1 LKELKTIKTRVLLR
15 LKPLALAHAA
25 RRTHQRGSC
34 PSQDPSALRPASS
47 RTRCLLSPGTNR
59 YCNSV
64 GSCCPAWP
72 KIEKYPTF
80 FALPT
85 TMTQHPIESFLHQ
98 DLTSLDHAQQ
108 QDPTLW
114 VLLGRQTQQSGVGLS
129 HSKSDPVIDLKKTSR
144 PARST
149 HNSDDPEKIQK
160 RPFFF
165 HFFSPTLKWRDKL
178 KNQKLKK

>member
-1 LKELKTIKTRVLLR
+1 MLR
-15 LKPLALAHAA
+15 GGPISVGHVH
-25 RRTHQRGSC
+25 RRTHQRWVLPLAG
-34 PSQDPSALRPASS
+34 PEARFLLEPIGIAIVLGPAAQQDLKLKN
-47 RTRCLLSPGTNR
+47 TQHLC
-59 YCNSV
+59 
-64 GSCCPAWP
+64 
-72 KIEKYPTF
+72 
-80 FALPT
+80 ALPT

-108 QDPTLW
+108 QDPALW

-144 PARST
+144 PAGST

-165 HFFSPTLKWRDKL
+165 NFFPPTLKWRDGL
-178 KNQKLKK
+178 KNQKLKKINKPPLFYCLEASLKKY